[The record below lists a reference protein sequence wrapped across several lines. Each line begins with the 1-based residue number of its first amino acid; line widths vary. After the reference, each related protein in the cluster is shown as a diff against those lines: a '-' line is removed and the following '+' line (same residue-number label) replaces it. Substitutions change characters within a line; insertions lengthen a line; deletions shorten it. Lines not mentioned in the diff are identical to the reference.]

1 MTTNK
6 VSPLPDDSH
15 MQKLLALL
23 SQHLGPFDLEKL
35 HLNTSINHDL
45 GCDGDDAAELMAE
58 LAETFSIEF
67 VDYDAYRYFKP
78 EGYDLMKWRRAKA
91 RRGEIP
97 LTLAMLHH
105 AIVQRYWMTED
116 LEALRPQSTALR
128 DPY

>member
-105 AIVQRYWMTED
+105 AIKHRRWDTKL
-116 LEALRPQSTALR
+116 LES
-128 DPY
+128 

>member
-1 MTTNK
+1 
-6 VSPLPDDSH
+6 
-15 MQKLLALL
+15 MQELLDLM

-45 GCDGDDAAELMAE
+45 RCDGDDAAELMAE

-67 VDYDAYRYFKP
+67 VDYDACRYFKP
-78 EGYDLMKWRRAKA
+78 EGYDLMKWRRGKD

-105 AIVQRYWMTED
+105 AIGHRRWMTAE
-116 LEALRPQSTALR
+116 LEALGPQSPALR